1 MSTAFSTTLE
11 TAVPSTE
18 TWSLDASH
26 THVGFAVK
34 HLMISTVKGR
44 FTETTGTVTLDP
56 ARQQTPDI
64 AVAVTIGSINT
75 GDEKRDAH
83 LRSADFFDAELNP
96 TMQFKSKRIEG
107 DIASRFTVYGDLT
120 IRGTTREIG
129 LQVTNEG
136 RVTDPWGNVRIGFS
150 ATGELNRQDYGLK
163 WNMALEAGGVVVADE
178 VKITIEGELVKQA

>member
-1 MSTAFSTTLE
+1 
-11 TAVPSTE
+11 
-18 TWSLDASH
+18 
-26 THVGFAVK
+26 
-34 HLMISTVKGR
+34 
-44 FTETTGTVTLDP
+44 
-56 ARQQTPDI
+56 
-64 AVAVTIGSINT
+64 
-75 GDEKRDAH
+75 
-83 LRSADFFDAELNP
+83 
-96 TMQFKSKRIEG
+96 MQFKSKRIEG